1 MALKH
6 TTSKFANIIINLAN
20 KLKIRSAPGNNIVD
34 DDDDDVHVR
43 MT

>member
-1 MALKH
+1 MQERFE
-6 TTSKFANIIINLAN
+6 KFPTVIINLAK
-20 KLKIRSAPGNNIVD
+20 KLKIRIAPGNNIVD